1 MKLVH
6 LHLQRKPSEI
16 RDRSVEVLRYR
27 IVGIVKVLN
36 CRLDHGLVHR
46 LVRHRPCTTTTL
58 RSPSAWIAGVQRV
71 GLDRSLGLLS
81 RLLSRLHLPECL
93 RLLLLLE
100 LHRRE
105 TLLGS
110 HLLLPHLHLNLLGP
124 LIVGHRR
131 STRSPHSH
139 PSHSLLLLRAIVHS
153 GSLEGRL

>member
-36 CRLDHGLVHR
+36 CRLDHGLVHW
-46 LVRHRPCTTTTL
+46 LVRHRPCTTTLTL
-58 RSPSAWIAGVQRV
+58 RSPSAWIAWIAGVHRV
-71 GLDRSLGLLS
+71 GLNRCLG
-81 RLLSRLHLPECL
+81 LLSRLHLPECL
-93 RLLLLLE
+93 RLLLLLQ

-153 GSLEGRL
+153 RSLEGRL